1 MKALTLVLGAALA
14 LVLGGCANDPVNTSI
29 ATLKSPTSTPEQKA
43 AARRFLE
50 WKLAQNQRD
59 QEFQRQKE
67 LAESYGRAVAA
78 PAKAYYEDQQEQL
91 DRIEQQNRDIQQD
104 LENQRAAQ
112 INAGVSGR

>member
-1 MKALTLVLGAALA
+1 MKILSVFCWGLVMLA
-14 LVLGGCANDPVNTSI
+14 LVGCANDPVNSSI
-29 ATLKSPTSTPEQKA
+29 ATLQNPASTPEQKA

-67 LAESYGRAVAA
+67 LAESYGRAAAA

-104 LENQRAAQ
+104 LDNIQAQR
-112 INAGVSGR
+112 INGGHW

>member
-1 MKALTLVLGAALA
+1 MKALAVLGTILG
-14 LVLGGCANDPVNTSI
+14 LGLGGCANDPVNGSI
-29 ATLKSPTSTPEQKA
+29 ATLKNPASTLEQKA

-67 LAESYGRAVAA
+67 LAESYGRAAAA

-104 LENQRAAQ
+104 LDNIQAQR
-112 INAGVSGR
+112 INGGH